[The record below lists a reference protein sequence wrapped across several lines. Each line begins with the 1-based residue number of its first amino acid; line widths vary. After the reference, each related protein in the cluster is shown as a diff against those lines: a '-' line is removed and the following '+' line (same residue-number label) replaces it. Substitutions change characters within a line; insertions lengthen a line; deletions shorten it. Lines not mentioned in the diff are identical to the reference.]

1 MAVKKSMMILGVIAI
16 FLLMSVSAMAV
27 AVPDVCTITLTS
39 PAGGESWKGTQTIS
53 WNAAESGNGC
63 SQDKFDIYHNSA
75 GSGFPTTTTGNIQN
89 DFDDASDPREF
100 SWNTSTVVDGTY
112 MVKVCEKNT
121 LPNCASTSS
130 LIKIDSTAPT
140 VVLSYDNSNSA
151 FKSGTVV
158 RITATFTDATS
169 GIDQTNMPTISIAT
183 AGDGDVS
190 ATQMSRA
197 SNLTWFYDFTVP
209 SGSDD
214 DGSFT
219 VTIAAQDAAGNQLS
233 GTTTDSSKKVD
244 NTAPT
249 IILTG
254 SSSVNVEAGST
265 YNDAGATATDNV
277 DGTLTSS
284 ISTVNPVNTS
294 RLGEYV
300 VTYDVSDAAG
310 NAATQ
315 VTRTVN
321 VVDTTAPTSTLSA
334 GDPSYES
341 SDTLYVTSSTEFTL
355 TVEDSVNSV
364 ELVTYK
370 IDDGDEVNATDTN
383 TFTLEGLSGAHT
395 ITHWS
400 ADTAGNVEET
410 VEESVFVDDSAP
422 LTSAEADEINGDNDW
437 YVGFL
442 EDDDPQIHLS
452 CSDGEGSG
460 TSSIEYWWDDED
472 STTEE
477 DSSVDVDIDI
487 SGTHSL
493 LFFCVDNLGNEEDT
507 QAIENIKYDDDT
519 PTTQVAT
526 SPSEPNK
533 NGWFISSVSVT
544 LTCTD
549 ETSGCELN
557 GEQETVFAS
566 LDGAEEI
573 EVTEPITLEGD
584 GEHTLE
590 YWSQDVAGNSE
601 ETQTLT
607 VKIDTTQATT
617 DFAITPEESDGENNF
632 YVSDATITLTCVD
645 EESGCDT
652 TVFYSWDD
660 EDGEYTDGGSSV
672 ELSTEELS
680 DGTHTLYYYAED
692 NAGNADATAAFVI
705 KLDRNSPALGED
717 GVIATSSTT
726 IDVQFSEDINEE
738 HLAVSDFKVFR
749 NGATSDVVLT
759 ELTGEIAI
767 DSLYESDGIVTLT
780 LGEEL
785 QDGDEPTVV
794 INPSSEEARSIKDL
808 AGNEYEALNDEQTV
822 IDAIDPVVVI
832 DHDIFLGDVDES
844 ITFIARASD
853 VFSGVTSISWDFG
866 DESVEITEDLESET
880 SHSYSAEGAYTVTA
894 STTDNERN
902 SGSSTATAIIGSVP
916 VVFDDAP
923 DVSLTFTD
931 ISVDLFNISVE
942 QTNTTN
948 VSTSGFSVGGKFYDI
963 QSDLVDGTFNITL
976 TFNYDDADNN
986 SIVDGTSINE
996 GDLNVYFFNEVSSVW
1011 VAVANPV
1018 RDTAANTI
1026 TVTVD
1031 HFTTFGLLTVPP
1043 AAPAASSSG
1052 GGGGGGGRTSRSVGS
1067 ISPLPK
1073 KAAPQAEA
1081 VAPVA
1086 TANIVP
1092 AATIPAQATPAVQNT
1107 PNPLS
1112 GQAVTNVG
1120 RSSKSIAIAVGAVV
1134 LIGGLGVWQFRK
1146 RRLK

>member
-1 MAVKKSMMILGVIAI
+1 MAVKKSMMILCVIAI

-169 GIDQTNMPTISIAT
+169 GIDQTNIPTISIST
-183 AGDGDVS
+183 SGDGDVS

-214 DGSFT
+214 D
-219 VTIAAQDAAGNQLS
+219 
-233 GTTTDSSKKVD
+233 
-244 NTAPT
+244 
-249 IILTG
+249 
-254 SSSVNVEAGST
+254 
-265 YNDAGATATDNV
+265 GATATDNV

-355 TVEDSVNSV
+355 TVEDSGTGVGS
-364 ELVTYK
+364 LTYQ

-507 QAIENIKYDDDT
+507 QAIENLKYDDDT

-652 TVFYSWDD
+652 TVFYSWD
-660 EDGEYTDGGSSV
+660 EDRK
-672 ELSTEELS
+672 ST
-680 DGTHTLYYYAED
+680 
-692 NAGNADATAAFVI
+692 
-705 KLDRNSPALGED
+705 
-717 GVIATSSTT
+717 
-726 IDVQFSEDINEE
+726 
-738 HLAVSDFKVFR
+738 
-749 NGATSDVVLT
+749 
-759 ELTGEIAI
+759 
-767 DSLYESDGIVTLT
+767 
-780 LGEEL
+780 
-785 QDGDEPTVV
+785 
-794 INPSSEEARSIKDL
+794 
-808 AGNEYEALNDEQTV
+808 
-822 IDAIDPVVVI
+822 
-832 DHDIFLGDVDES
+832 
-844 ITFIARASD
+844 
-853 VFSGVTSISWDFG
+853 
-866 DESVEITEDLESET
+866 
-880 SHSYSAEGAYTVTA
+880 
-894 STTDNERN
+894 
-902 SGSSTATAIIGSVP
+902 
-916 VVFDDAP
+916 
-923 DVSLTFTD
+923 
-931 ISVDLFNISVE
+931 
-942 QTNTTN
+942 
-948 VSTSGFSVGGKFYDI
+948 
-963 QSDLVDGTFNITL
+963 
-976 TFNYDDADNN
+976 
-986 SIVDGTSINE
+986 
-996 GDLNVYFFNEVSSVW
+996 
-1011 VAVANPV
+1011 
-1018 RDTAANTI
+1018 
-1026 TVTVD
+1026 
-1031 HFTTFGLLTVPP
+1031 
-1043 AAPAASSSG
+1043 
-1052 GGGGGGGRTSRSVGS
+1052 
-1067 ISPLPK
+1067 
-1073 KAAPQAEA
+1073 
-1081 VAPVA
+1081 
-1086 TANIVP
+1086 
-1092 AATIPAQATPAVQNT
+1092 
-1107 PNPLS
+1107 
-1112 GQAVTNVG
+1112 
-1120 RSSKSIAIAVGAVV
+1120 
-1134 LIGGLGVWQFRK
+1134 
-1146 RRLK
+1146 